1 MDPYALFWDPPR
13 RRGASIA
20 GIAGGQPGWKLCRWS
35 SKRCQFLEGNECSIY
50 ICNIYIHML
59 YLYTFVY
66 LKSYVYI
73 YIRVETNKRWVVAS
87 SPAKSFKLLAVVH
100 KLCMYSNT
108 SYMSQAAT
116 ERFFV
121 QILQG
126 VEHQTLESCRSIKAA
141 YRGSENWENTKNFAI
156 TWSVIYIYICTYL
169 CKFTHM

>member
-1 MDPYALFWDPPR
+1 MLY
-13 RRGASIA
+13 
-20 GIAGGQPGWKLCRWS
+20 
-35 SKRCQFLEGNECSIY
+35 IY
-50 ICNIYIHML
+50 MQYIYIHML

-108 SYMSQAAT
+108 SYMSHAAT